1 MLIIHLAA
9 WWEEWDLVTLVGPF
23 HMGLS
28 CDPKKDEE
36 TNTEP
41 RLRKAHTITW
51 PQRVCPPACFTPQPE
66 APRAPTRVVLPPQ

>member
-51 PQRVCPPACFTPQPE
+51 PQ
-66 APRAPTRVVLPPQ
+66 